1 MIVFFAVFLAALALY
16 MEKRSIEKGLESV
29 KEDHWTDAAIVEP
42 DERFHVVISL
52 KNTGRGLIPFLRV
65 TESLPYRMDL
75 LLEGGYTVKDFR
87 GGKQVSYTTW
97 LRPRQEV
104 RKYLPVSVSNR
115 GRYFL
120 QEMVLAGGDFL
131 GLSERTRNYNRF
143 REVVVIPRAAPEQA
157 IGEVLGGFMGDVS
170 IRRFIMEDPVLTLG
184 YREYTGREPMKMISW
199 SQSARG
205 MGLMVKKYD
214 YTLEPA
220 VSVLLNIESAADSC
234 EAEIERCFSL
244 TRTVCSTLEE
254 RGIQYDFAT
263 NAVIAGAM
271 SDLSTM
277 SEGLGSRHFEGV
289 LEALG
294 RATYTV
300 SRSADQLLS
309 GSASAGHG
317 SARGRILITPDRTAL
332 QSRTL
337 NRLREV
343 SGGNLLIIAASEVEP
358 W

>member
-1 MIVFFAVFLAALALY
+1 MIVVFALILAALALILQR
-16 MEKRSIEKGLESV
+16 RSMANGLDSV
-29 KEDHWTDAAIVEP
+29 KEDHWMDASIVEL
-42 DERFHVVISL
+42 DETFHVVLSL
-52 KNTGRGLIPFLRV
+52 KNTGRGLVPFVRISESIPH
-65 TESLPYRMDL
+65 DIKL
-75 LLEGGYTVKDFR
+75 LMEGGNVIADAR
-87 GGKQVSYTTW
+87 GGKLVTFSTW

-104 RKYLPVSVSNR
+104 RKYLPVMALKR

-120 QEMVLAGGDFL
+120 KEMLVSGGDFL
-131 GLSERTRNYNRF
+131 GLNERDRSYSAF
-143 REVVVIPRAAPEQA
+143 REVVAVPRPAPSQTV
-157 IGEVLGGFMGDVS
+157 GEVLGGFMGDVS
-170 IRRFIMEDPVLTLG
+170 VRRFIMEDPVLTLG

-220 VSVLLNIESAADSC
+220 VSVLMNIHSD
-234 EAEIERCFSL
+234 AENCDDVLERCFSI
-244 TRTVCSTLEE
+244 TRTVCETLEE

-271 SDLSTM
+271 SDLSSM
-277 SEGLGSRHFEGV
+277 SEGLGQRHLEGV

-300 SRSADQLLS
+300 SGSADKLLS
-309 GSASAGHG
+309 GSATASYG
-317 SARGRILITPDRTAL
+317 SARGRILITPDRTML
-332 QSRTL
+332 QPQLL

-343 SGGNLLIIAASEVEP
+343 SGGNLLVIDASEVAL

>member
-16 MEKRSIEKGLESV
+16 MQNRSMTKGLDSV
-29 KEDHWTDAAIVEP
+29 KEDHWIDAAIVEP
-42 DERFHVVISL
+42 EEKFHIVISL
-52 KNTGRGLIPFLRV
+52 KNTGHGLIPFLRV
-65 TESLPYRMDL
+65 SESIPYRMNL
-75 LLEGGYTVKDFR
+75 LMESGFTVKDSR
-87 GGKQVSYTTW
+87 GGKLVTYTTW

-104 RKYLPVSVSNR
+104 RKYFPVSASRR

-120 QEMVLAGGDFL
+120 QELTLGGGDFL
-131 GLSERTRNYNRF
+131 GLSERTRSYNRF
-143 REVVVIPRAAPEQA
+143 REVVAVPKAAPEQA
-157 IGEVLGGFMGDVS
+157 VGEVLGGFMGDVS
-170 IRRFIMEDPVLTLG
+170 VRRFIMEDPVLTLG

-199 SQSARG
+199 TQSARG

-220 VSVLLNIESAADSC
+220 VSVLLNLESTSDNC
-234 EAEIERCFSL
+234 EDALERCFSL
-244 TRTVCSTLEE
+244 TRTVCATLEE

-271 SDLSTM
+271 ADLSAM
-277 SEGLGSRHFEGV
+277 SEGLGQRHFEGI

-300 SRSADQLLS
+300 SRSADRLLA
-309 GSASAGHG
+309 GSASAGYG
-317 SARGRILITPDRTAL
+317 SARGRILITPDRTAISL
-332 QSRTL
+332 QML

-343 SGGNLLIIAASEVEP
+343 SGGNLLVIAASEVEP

>member
-16 MEKRSIEKGLESV
+16 MQNRAMTKGLDSV
-29 KEDHWTDAAIVEP
+29 KEDHWIDTAIIEP
-42 DERFHVVISL
+42 DEKFHIVISL
-52 KNTGRGLIPFLRV
+52 KNTGRGMIPFLRV
-65 TESLPYRMDL
+65 TETLPHRMDL
-75 LLEGGYTVKDFR
+75 LTENDGCVREFR
-87 GGKQVSYTTW
+87 DSKQVTYTTW

-104 RKYLPVSVSNR
+104 RKYLPVSASRR

-120 QEMVLAGGDFL
+120 QEMVLGGGDFL

-143 REVVVIPRAAPEQA
+143 REVVVIPKAAPEQA

-170 IRRFIMEDPVLTLG
+170 VRRFIMEDPVLTLG

-199 SQSARG
+199 TQSARG

-220 VSVLLNIESAADSC
+220 VSVLLNIESAVDSC
-234 EAEIERCFSL
+234 EEEIERCFSL
-244 TRTVCSTLEE
+244 TRTVCGTLEE

-294 RATYTV
+294 RATHTV
-300 SRSADQLLS
+300 SGSADKLLE
-309 GSASAGHG
+309 GSASAGYG

-332 QSRTL
+332 HPRTL

-343 SGGNLLIIAASEVEP
+343 SGGNLLVIAVSEVGT

>member
-1 MIVFFAVFLAALALY
+1 MIVFFVVFLAALALY
-16 MEKRSIEKGLESV
+16 MQNRSITKGLDSV
-29 KEDHWTDAAIVEP
+29 KEDHWMDAAIVEP
-42 DERFHVVISL
+42 DEEFHIVISL

-65 TESLPYRMDL
+65 SESIPYRMDL
-75 LLEGGYTVKDFR
+75 LMESGYIIKDSR

-104 RKYLPVSVSNR
+104 RKYLPVSAPQR

-120 QEMVLAGGDFL
+120 QELVLGGGDFL
-131 GLSERTRNYNRF
+131 GLSERTRHYNGF
-143 REVVVIPRAAPEQA
+143 REVVSVPKAAPEQA

-170 IRRFIMEDPVLTLG
+170 VRRFILEDPVLTLG

-199 SQSARG
+199 TQSARG

-220 VSVLLNIESAADSC
+220 VSVLLNIESISDGC
-234 EAEIERCFSL
+234 DEELERCFSL
-244 TRTVCSTLEE
+244 ARTVCSTLEE

-277 SEGLGSRHFEGV
+277 SEGLGQRHFEGI

-294 RATYTV
+294 RATYSV
-300 SRSADQLLS
+300 SRSADKLLS
-309 GSASAGHG
+309 GAASAGYG

-332 QSRTL
+332 HPQIL

-343 SGGNLLIIAASEVEP
+343 SGGNLLVIAASEVEP

>member
-1 MIVFFAVFLAALALY
+1 MIVIFAVFLAVLALY
-16 MEKRSIEKGLESV
+16 AQKWYLEKCLDSV
-29 KEDHWTDAAIVEP
+29 KEDHWMDKAIVEQ
-42 DERFHVVISL
+42 DETFHIVLSM
-52 KNTGRGLIPFLRV
+52 KNMGRGFVPYLKV
-65 TESLPYRMDL
+65 TEWMPHKMQLKM
-75 LLEGGYTVKDFR
+75 EGSNVSQGPQGT
-87 GGKQVSYTTW
+87 QVSYTTW

-104 RKYLPVSVSNR
+104 RKYLPVSAPER
-115 GRYFL
+115 GRFFL
-120 QEMVLAGGDFL
+120 REMVLAGGDFL
-131 GLSERTRNYNRF
+131 GLSERDRNYSAF
-143 REVVVIPRAAPEQA
+143 REVVAVPRPAPEQA
-157 IGEVLGGFMGDVS
+157 VGEVLGGFMGDVS
-170 IRRFIMEDPVLTLG
+170 VRRFIMEDPVLTLG

-220 VSVLLNIESAADSC
+220 VSVLLNVESTA
-234 EAEIERCFSL
+234 ENREEEIERCYSL
-244 TRTVCSTLEE
+244 ARTVCETLED

-277 SEGLGSRHFEGV
+277 SEGLGRRHFEGV

-294 RATYTV
+294 RATYMV
-300 SRSADQLLS
+300 GEPADKLLA
-309 GSASAGHG
+309 GSTAAGYG

-332 QSRTL
+332 NPWAL
-337 NRLREV
+337 GRLREV
-343 SGGNLLIIAASEVEP
+343 SGGNLLVIAASEVAP

>member
-1 MIVFFAVFLAALALY
+1 MIIIFALVLAALAII
-16 MEKRSIEKGLESV
+16 MQRRSMANGLDSV
-29 KEDHWTDAAIVEP
+29 REDHWIDKSIVEL
-42 DERFHVVISL
+42 DETFHVVLSL
-52 KNTGRGLIPFLRV
+52 KNTGRGLVPFLRV
-65 TESLPYRMDL
+65 NESIPYNMEL
-75 LLEGGYTVKDFR
+75 LMEGGSVIPAAH
-87 GGKQVSYTTW
+87 GGKLVSFTTW

-104 RKYLPVSVSNR
+104 RKYLPVKVSHR

-120 QEMVLAGGDFL
+120 RELCLSGGDFL
-131 GLSERTRNYNRF
+131 GLNERDRSYSAF
-143 REVVVIPRAAPEQA
+143 REVVAIPKAAPSQTV
-157 IGEVLGGFMGDVS
+157 GEVLGGFIGDVS
-170 IRRFIMEDPVLTLG
+170 VRRFIMEDPVLTLG

-220 VSVLLNIESAADSC
+220 VSVLLNTHSGAEAC
-234 EAEIERCFSL
+234 EEALERCFSI
-244 TRTVCSTLEE
+244 TRTVCETLEE

-271 SDLSTM
+271 SDLSIM
-277 SEGLGSRHFEGV
+277 SEGLGQRHLEGI

-294 RATYTV
+294 RATYAI
-300 SRSADQLLS
+300 SDPADRLLA
-309 GSASAGHG
+309 GSASAGYG
-317 SARGRILITPDRTAL
+317 SARGRILITPDRTML
-332 QSRTL
+332 QPQLL

-343 SGGNLLIIAASEVEP
+343 SGGNLLVIDASEVAP

>member
-16 MEKRSIEKGLESV
+16 MQKRSMEKGLDSV
-29 KEDHWTDAAIVEP
+29 KEDHWIDASIVEL
-42 DERFHVVISL
+42 DEDFHIVISL
-52 KNTGRGLIPFLRV
+52 KNTGRSLIPFLRV
-65 TESLPYRMDL
+65 SENIHQRMNL
-75 LLEGGYTVKDFR
+75 LLEDGHVMQAAR
-87 GGKQVSYTTW
+87 GGKQVTYTTW

-104 RKYLPVSVSNR
+104 RKYVPVSVSQR

-120 QEMVLAGGDFL
+120 QEMVLSGGDFL
-131 GLSERTRNYNRF
+131 GLSEHNRYCNCF
-143 REVVVIPRAAPEQA
+143 REVVAVPKAAPEQA
-157 IGEVLGGFMGDVS
+157 VGEVLGGFMGDVS
-170 IRRFIMEDPVLTLG
+170 VRRFIMEDPVLTLG

-199 SQSARG
+199 TQSARG

-220 VSVLLNIESAADSC
+220 VSVLLNIESTAENC
-234 EAEIERCFSL
+234 EEEIERCFSL
-244 TRTVCSTLEE
+244 TRTVCDALEE

-263 NAVIAGAM
+263 NAAIAGAM

-277 SEGLGSRHFEGV
+277 SEGLGPRHFEGV

-294 RATYTV
+294 RATHTV
-300 SRSADQLLS
+300 SRSADKLLA
-309 GSASAGHG
+309 GSAVAGYG

-332 QSRTL
+332 CPQTL

-343 SGGNLLIIAASEVEP
+343 SGGNILVIAASEVGP

>member
-16 MEKRSIEKGLESV
+16 MQKRHMDKCLDSV

-42 DERFHVVISL
+42 DEEFHIVVSL
-52 KNTGRGLIPFLRV
+52 KNTGKGFVPFLRV
-65 TESLPYRMDL
+65 SEHIPHGLDLRMD
-75 LLEGGYTVKDFR
+75 GGNVFK
-87 GGKQVSYTTW
+87 GAQGMQVTYTTW

-104 RKYLPVSVSNR
+104 RKYLPVSAPRR

-120 QEMVLAGGDFL
+120 REMVLAGGDFL
-131 GLSERTRNYNRF
+131 GLSERTRNYSCF
-143 REVVVIPRAAPEQA
+143 REVVAIPRPAPEQTV
-157 IGEVLGGFMGDVS
+157 GEVLGGFMGDVS
-170 IRRFIMEDPVLTLG
+170 VRRFIMEDPVLTLG

-220 VSVLLNIESAADSC
+220 VSVLVNIEST
-234 EAEIERCFSL
+234 AEDREEQIERCFSL
-244 TRTVCSTLEE
+244 ARTVCGTLEE

-263 NAVIAGAM
+263 NSVIAGAM
-271 SDLSTM
+271 SDLSSM
-277 SEGLGSRHFEGV
+277 SEGLGQRHFEGI
-289 LEALG
+289 LEGLG
-294 RATYTV
+294 RATYSV
-300 SRSADQLLS
+300 S
-309 GSASAGHG
+309 GSADKLLAGSAAAGYG

-332 QSRTL
+332 RPQAL

-343 SGGNLLIIAASEVEP
+343 SGGNLLVIAASEVAA

>member
-16 MEKRSIEKGLESV
+16 MQNRAMTKGLDSV
-29 KEDHWTDAAIVEP
+29 KEDHWTDASIVEP
-42 DERFHVVISL
+42 DEKFHVVISL
-52 KNTGRGLIPFLRV
+52 KNTGRGLVPFLRV
-65 TESLPYRMDL
+65 TESLPYRMKL
-75 LLEGGYTVKDFR
+75 LLEDGYTVKDFR
-87 GGKQVSYTTW
+87 GGKQVTYTTW

-104 RKYLPVSVSNR
+104 RKYLPVSVPQR

-120 QEMVLAGGDFL
+120 QEMVVGGGDFL
-131 GLSERTRNYNRF
+131 GLSERTRSYNRF
-143 REVVVIPRAAPEQA
+143 REVVVIPKAAPEQA

-170 IRRFIMEDPVLTLG
+170 VRRFIMEDPVLTLG

-205 MGLMVKKYD
+205 RGLMVKKYD

-220 VSVLLNIESAADSC
+220 VSVLLNIESTADGC
-234 EAEIERCFSL
+234 EAEIEGCFSL
-244 TRTVCSTLEE
+244 ARTVCDTLES
-254 RGIQYDFAT
+254 RSIQYDFAT

-271 SDLSTM
+271 SDLSNM
-277 SEGLGSRHFEGV
+277 SEGLGSRHFEGI

-300 SRSADQLLS
+300 SRSADQLLA
-309 GSASAGHG
+309 GSASAGYG

-332 QSRTL
+332 RPRTVE
-337 NRLREV
+337 RLREV
-343 SGGNLLIIAASEVEP
+343 SGGNLLVIAASEVGP